1 MDHDGVWAIDA
12 APPPPLGRMMQPGT
26 GTDTRRKK
34 KKKIKSLYKIRSPT
48 DVRHDAAAASHQYV
62 MLLKHLLIF
71 FLLD

>member
-34 KKKIKSLYKIRSPT
+34 IKNKKLVY
-48 DVRHDAAAASHQYV
+48 VHQLMYATTQPR
-62 MLLKHLLIF
+62 LLISM
-71 FLLD
+71 